1 MSNYFYCIV
10 LLKVQYVVNTAYY
23 QFLHFQYSNINFVI
37 VSQILFELIWT
48 HTLFW
53 SEDRFSASQKHYY
66 SMLSRCC
73 SKKSWALLWKRGNIK
88 RYETRKPLSQPLTH
102 CQKMYLL
109 TTALLSTISLYKTLR
124 RIELSSL
131 ASSVTYSKS
140 AKTILTV
147 EEKKQNLGNI
157 GVSFQQVV

>member
-1 MSNYFYCIV
+1 
-10 LLKVQYVVNTAYY
+10 
-23 QFLHFQYSNINFVI
+23 
-37 VSQILFELIWT
+37 
-48 HTLFW
+48 
-53 SEDRFSASQKHYY
+53 
-66 SMLSRCC
+66 
-73 SKKSWALLWKRGNIK
+73 
-88 RYETRKPLSQPLTH
+88 
-102 CQKMYLL
+102 MYLL

-147 EEKKQNLGNI
+147 EEKKKNLENI